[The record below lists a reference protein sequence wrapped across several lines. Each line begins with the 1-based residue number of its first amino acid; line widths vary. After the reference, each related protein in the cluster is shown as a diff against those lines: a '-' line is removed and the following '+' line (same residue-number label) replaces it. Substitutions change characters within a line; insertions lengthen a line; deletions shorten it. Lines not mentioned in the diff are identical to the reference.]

1 MHLRTRKPL
10 QHAEP
15 SDSTMLEVSRVSKSY
30 GDHLVLDDVTLQL
43 KRGDIA
49 LLVGANGSGKST
61 LMRAV
66 AGLTSYQGSVRV
78 LGADPKSRAA
88 VRRQIGYLP
97 QLVSLPESVTV
108 IEVVEFFARLRG
120 VSFRKPADLLDAV
133 PLPEGFLPGFDK
145 PLGALSGGMR
155 RRVALAAA
163 LLGSPPLVLL
173 DEPAASLD
181 EEHKAS
187 LWETLQALRAAGGTA
202 LIAMPLLVTS
212 MLRHDLASVADRA
225 VMLDHG
231 KVIHDG
237 SVQSLRPAPPL
248 GAVPSTSHVPMAQ
261 TAPSQSSASRA
272 SASQSSASQASASQA
287 SASQASLSQAVR

>member
-1 MHLRTRKPL
+1 
-10 QHAEP
+10 
-15 SDSTMLEVSRVSKSY
+15 MLAINGVSKAY
-30 GDHLVLDDVTLQL
+30 GKHLVLDDVSLQL
-43 KRGDIA
+43 NRGDIA

-61 LMRAV
+61 LLRAV
-66 AGLTSYQGSVRV
+66 AGLTAFEGSVRV
-78 LGADPKSRAA
+78 LGTDPRSGRRSRGL
-88 VRRQIGYLP
+88 IGYLP

-108 IEVVEFFARLRG
+108 GEVIVFFAKLRG
-120 VSFRKPADLLDAV
+120 VTVRRPEDLAAAV
-133 PLPEGFLPGFDK
+133 PLPDTFLPALDR

-181 EEHKAS
+181 EEHSAS

-231 KVIHDG
+231 RVVHDG
-237 SVQSLRPAPPL
+237 SVESLRPAPAL
-248 GAVPSTSHVPMAQ
+248 GM
-261 TAPSQSSASRA
+261 SR
-272 SASQSSASQASASQA
+272 
-287 SASQASLSQAVR
+287 

>member
-1 MHLRTRKPL
+1 MHLHRHQPL
-10 QHAEP
+10 EATE
-15 SDSTMLEVSRVSKSY
+15 MLRIQGVSKAY
-30 GDHLVLDDVTLQL
+30 GRNRVLDDVSLEL

-61 LMRAV
+61 LLRAV
-66 AGLTSYQGSVRV
+66 AGLTTFDGSVRV
-78 LGADPKSRAA
+78 LGADPRSGRASRGL
-88 VRRQIGYLP
+88 IGYLP
-97 QLVSLPESVTV
+97 QLVALPESVTV
-108 IEVVEFFARLRG
+108 GEVIAFFAKLRG
-120 VSFRKPADLLDAV
+120 VSVRRPADLAAAV
-133 PLPEGFLPGFDK
+133 PLPDGFLPGLER

-181 EEHKAS
+181 EEHSAS

-212 MLRHDLASVADRA
+212 MLRHDLAAVADRA

-231 KVIHDG
+231 RVVHDG
-237 SVQSLRPAPPL
+237 SVESLRPAPAL
-248 GAVPSTSHVPMAQ
+248 GTR
-261 TAPSQSSASRA
+261 TAMSEVSR
-272 SASQSSASQASASQA
+272 
-287 SASQASLSQAVR
+287 

>member
-1 MHLRTRKPL
+1 MHLQRSKP
-10 QHAEP
+10 P
-15 SDSTMLEVSRVSKSY
+15 SILEVDRVSKSY
-30 GDHLVLDDVTLQL
+30 GRQLVLDDVTLQL

-66 AGLTSYQGSVRV
+66 AGLTSYQGTVRV
-78 LGADPKSRAA
+78 LGADPKSKAKA
-88 VRRQIGYLP
+88 RRQIGYLP

-108 IEVVEFFARLRG
+108 IEVIEFFARLRG
-120 VSFRKPADLLDAV
+120 VTFRTPADLLEAV

-155 RRVALAAA
+155 RRVALGAA

-181 EEHKAS
+181 EEHKES
-187 LWETLQALRAAGGTA
+187 LWETLQALRTAGGTA

-231 KVIHDG
+231 RVIHDG
-237 SVQSLRPAPPL
+237 SVESLRPAPSL
-248 GAVPSTSHVPMAQ
+248 G
-261 TAPSQSSASRA
+261 TAPSM
-272 SASQSSASQASASQA
+272 SQVA
-287 SASQASLSQAVR
+287 R

>member
-1 MHLRTRKPL
+1 MPHLRTKKAPGGADL
-10 QHAEP
+10 H
-15 SDSTMLEVSRVSKSY
+15 MLEVSRVSKAY
-30 GDHLVLDDVTLQL
+30 GKHVVLDDVTLEL
-43 KRGDIA
+43 RKGDIA

-66 AGLTSYQGSVRV
+66 AGLTSHQGSVRV
-78 LGADPKSRAA
+78 LGADPRSGSA

-108 IEVVEFFARLRG
+108 IEVIEFFARLRG
-120 VSFRKPADLLDAV
+120 VSFRKPADLLEAV
-133 PLPEGFLPGFDK
+133 PLPDGFLPALNK

-181 EEHKAS
+181 EEHSSS
-187 LWETLQALRAAGGTA
+187 LWETLQALRSAGGTA

-231 KVIHDG
+231 RVVHDG
-237 SVQSLRPAPPL
+237 SLESLRPAPPL
-248 GAVPSTSHVPMAQ
+248 GTPARPA
-261 TAPSQSSASRA
+261 SSM
-272 SASQSSASQASASQA
+272 SQA
-287 SASQASLSQAVR
+287 LR

>member
-1 MHLRTRKPL
+1 MHLRTRKTPQQSEL
-10 QHAEP
+10 
-15 SDSTMLEVSRVSKSY
+15 SDLKMLEVSWMSKSY
-30 GDHLVLDDVTLQL
+30 GEHLVLDDVTLHL
-43 KRGDIA
+43 NRGDIA

-78 LGADPKSRAA
+78 LGADPKSKAS

-108 IEVVEFFARLRG
+108 IEVIEFFARLRG
-120 VSFRKPADLLDAV
+120 VSFRKPADLVEAV
-133 PLPEGFLPGFDK
+133 PLPDGFLPGLDK

-187 LWETLQALRAAGGTA
+187 LWETLQALRSAGGTA
-202 LIAMPLLVTS
+202 LVAMPLLVTS

-231 KVIHDG
+231 RVIHDG

-248 GAVPSTSHVPMAQ
+248 GTTSSM
-261 TAPSQSSASRA
+261 SAAAR
-272 SASQSSASQASASQA
+272 
-287 SASQASLSQAVR
+287 